1 MTDTS
6 AWMPRAFRPNIRVE
20 ENGDLVW
27 KPPGGGDRLATVRHH
42 ADIERWIVILPS
54 RNGFPV
60 GPFGGAHTLRDAYR
74 LALREH
80 RLARHSPAYLLRQ
93 RARLIR
99 QLRQQRS
106 QWRRSDDLEAA
117 LRERIARARR
127 ESMPLTHLIGS
138 KEPLAALDV
147 LVDQAIK
154 AQRVALA
161 EFQVKKLECERDEI
175 FAAQQRL
182 RAEVDSLRAQLAAA
196 SATSQPPLKIAIAEV
211 ATVVA
216 EETG

>member
-1 MTDTS
+1 VTTDTS
-6 AWMPRAFRPNIRVE
+6 AWMPRAFRSNIRIVE
-20 ENGDLVW
+20 SGDLIW
-27 KPPGGGDRLATVRHH
+27 KPPDGGDRLAAVRHH
-42 ADIERWIVILPS
+42 IDIARWLVILP
-54 RNGFPV
+54 REGFII
-60 GPFGGAHTLRDAYR
+60 GAFASSSTLRAAYR
-74 LALREH
+74 AADHQRRVGH
-80 RLARHSPAYLLRQ
+80 HSPERLLRQ

-106 QWRRSDDLEAA
+106 QWRRSDDLEAV

-127 ESMPLTHLIGS
+127 ESMPLTHLIGT
-138 KEPLAALDV
+138 KEPMAALDV

-182 RAEVDSLRAQLAAA
+182 RAEVDRLRAQLAAA
-196 SATSQPPLKIAIAEV
+196 SATSQPPPEISIAEV